1 MADNDIATQVTNILT
16 PVAVAQLGPLGA
28 LVVQLGV
35 AATTAAIAKRRE
47 RNSVDGMTLAQLQQD
62 AAELL
67 DAPTFEQSVE
77 AGQRERD
84 TAAEDDGA

>member
-1 MADNDIATQVTNILT
+1 MSDNDIATQVTNILT
-16 PVAVAQLGPLGA
+16 PVAVSQLGPLGA

-47 RNSVDGMTLAQLQQD
+47 RNNIAGMSMAQLQQA

-67 DAPTFEQSVE
+67 AAPTFEQSVE
-77 AGQRERD
+77 AGRRD
-84 TAAEDDGA
+84 DEADDGA